1 MAHPD
6 TKSAGGGFEKRRR
19 ENVGQGC
26 ARDRQAMLPFW
37 GSYQAVL
44 PHPPRRHTWCGAG
57 HMHVL
62 DGSKVHRGVVSR
74 FALSC
79 CRLDSADFE
88 STSPETSSCAPMV
101 ALRRLFPSTSKTG
114 TKRITPPTLPHLRN
128 SSLVWSWR
136 RDRTEHGCGGRA
148 KQLHGNILGQDARD
162 TSTRHKRTSSEAD
175 AFYAGRGGRS
185 RATAKEGCVIKAGGL
200 VDW

>member
-114 TKRITPPTLPHLRN
+114 TKRITPPTLHTCAIHRWFGVGGETERSTVAVVVQN
-128 SSLVWSWR
+128 SCMATYLDKMPETLQR
-136 RDRTEHGCGGRA
+136 G
-148 KQLHGNILGQDARD
+148 
-162 TSTRHKRTSSEAD
+162 TRGPVPKRTHFMRAVVEG
-175 AFYAGRGGRS
+175 AGQRQR
-185 RATAKEGCVIKAGGL
+185 RV
-200 VDW
+200 V